1 MSRKLIIDGN
11 AVYEVDED
19 CMLKNRLD
27 VKESGEAPE
36 KDGET
41 KNRADKQDTR

>member
-19 CMLKNRLD
+19 CMLKNRLN
-27 VKESGEAPE
+27 VKDNGEVPE
-36 KDGET
+36 KNEKT
-41 KNRADKQDTR
+41 KNRAEKKDI

>member
-19 CMLKNRLD
+19 CMLKNRLN
-27 VKESGEAPE
+27 VKDNGEVPE
-36 KDGET
+36 KNKKT
-41 KNRADKQDTR
+41 KNRAEKKDI